1 MIRET
6 VGWPRRVCCV
16 LLRPRGSQGYGV
28 ARGRARF
35 ETRDP
40 PVAGQLERSPHWAGI
55 DTCWASCS
63 SGWSSANALSGRRKR
78 LSRTSAGL
86 LRNLRTAAQH
96 ETASMSTAHTHT
108 AHRCRAER
116 GRRTFAHLTPQ
127 ASTAGCGALGSRAA
141 CPRQPCAT
149 TRALGPASILSRAGY
164 GKVAL

>member
-1 MIRET
+1 M
-6 VGWPRRVCCV
+6 CCV

-40 PVAGQLERSPHWAGI
+40 PVAGQLERSSRWAGI
-55 DTCWASCS
+55 DTCWEACS
-63 SGWSSANALSGRRKR
+63 SGWSSANAISGRKKR
-78 LSRTSAGL
+78 LSRQSAGL
-86 LRNLRTAAQH
+86 LWNLWTAAQH
-96 ETASMSTAHTHT
+96 ETASMSTAHT

-127 ASTAGCGALGSRAA
+127 ASTVGCGVLGSWAA
-141 CPRQPCAT
+141 CPHQPCAT

-164 GKVAL
+164 GKVAS